1 MRSGAT
7 LAALIMI
14 LASGPLLAPS
24 LAPTSDASASVRIQ
38 AGTVH
43 SFPTP
48 IRHVLVIMDE
58 NQEYST
64 VLRYGPYED
73 QLTKT
78 EAVAG
83 NYWSIHHNSPIDYV
97 AAVSGG
103 ESVDFNE
110 TGTNVADL
118 VGAAGL
124 TWGEYEESMPGVCDA
139 NTSDTAGQLYT
150 PGHSP
155 FIRFED
161 IAGSYAVCSTHILT
175 MDAFDESASTGT
187 VPNYAWITP
196 NDDNDSHNDNVS
208 VGDAWLRTFVS
219 GVENESW
226 FNSTAIFITYDEGS
240 TAVGHFDYGPF
251 GYGGG
256 HVYTAIVSPYAR
268 AGYTSLIPY
277 NTFDILT
284 TTEWLLGLG
293 SVGDNDSWS
302 EYPPMFDMFDLNS
315 TYTISGTVT
324 NSAGHPI
331 ADATIANSVD
341 NWTQASSSG
350 TYSMPSPNDTWTL
363 TASAPGYAPTIATV
377 TVHGAARTVN
387 FVLQRSYSVS
397 GRATLGAF
405 VTSNVPGAVNK
416 TSVTGTSGTYTLQLP
431 NGTWSLTATLLGY
444 VPKAV
449 NVTVHGTNITGP
461 GITLLPVPAAYKYT
475 VRVMDGSTPI
485 AYAWVRVIS
494 GPSPVTDFWPT
505 TPGPSGGFASG
516 VLLNGTYSL
525 EAVRG
530 GFPNATIAATVDG
543 ANVTGVRF
551 SIGAAP
557 PTTYALTVRVVG
569 SAGAPIEGANVSYTL
584 DGQTYEL
591 GDATSSAGYT
601 VGELTNGSY
610 SLSASAPGF
619 LITHW
624 NTTIAGA
631 PRSTSETLIL
641 APSVFAL
648 TVRTQTSNGTPIP
661 GAMATYSGSSAG
673 SFPATTSLGTTSAIL
688 VNGTYQV
695 TVSASGF
702 VNASTIIVING
713 SGANVTFTLSPPP
726 ALLTGI
732 VENELT
738 SAPVPNAS
746 VAYSGVGRS
755 GVNETDGLGKF
766 ALLLPPGTYAL
777 ELDAVGY
784 LLQNVSVTL
793 DRTGENITVGL
804 TARVVLPPPLY
815 GVSFHEDGLPSN
827 ISWSVTLQGTGNGVR
842 SLEVTD
848 SSGDGIVSFTETN
861 GTYGYSVSP
870 VNGYTSSPASGNFSI
885 AGADLSVPVD
895 FQTIAPSPVIEG
907 FSANPSGEISLGNAT
922 ELSVQVSGGAS
933 PLSYQYSGL
942 PPGCVSTNG
951 STLYC
956 RPTSTGAY
964 NVTATVTDAYGRSI
978 QQSLELIVTGPGS
991 PLTGTSVV
999 SPLRI
1004 LLENWMFVL
1013 PAIGVGLFAAGASI
1027 LWRKRARSRTPRRPF
1042 GKGAPPSDARAK
1054 RTPPPHE

>member
-1 MRSGAT
+1 MRSRAT
-7 LAALIMI
+7 LAAVIMI
-14 LASGPLLAPS
+14 LASGPLLVPS
-24 LAPTSDASASVRIQ
+24 LSTPSTGSASVRVQ
-38 AGTVH
+38 SGTVH

-64 VLRYGPYED
+64 VLRYGPFED
-73 QLTKT
+73 QLTET
-78 EAVAG
+78 NAVAG
-83 NYWSIHHNSPIDYV
+83 NFWSTHHNSPIDYV
-97 AAVSGG
+97 AAVSGV
-103 ESVDFNE
+103 ESVAFNE
-110 TGTNVADL
+110 TTPSVADL
-118 VGAAGL
+118 VGTAGL
-124 TWGEYEESMPGVCDA
+124 TWGEYEESMPVACDA

-161 IAGSYAVCSTHILT
+161 VAGSYAVCSSHILT
-175 MDAFDESASTGT
+175 MDAYNQSAADGT
-187 VPNYAWITP
+187 VPNYIWVTP
-196 NDDNDSHNDNVS
+196 NDDDDSHNDNVS
-208 VGDAWLRTFVS
+208 VGDAWLRTFIS

-256 HVYTAIVSPYAR
+256 HIYTAIVSPYAR
-268 AGYTSLIPY
+268 AGYTSPIPY

-293 SVGDNDSWS
+293 STGHNDSWS
-302 EYPPMFDMFDLNS
+302 EYPPMFDLFDLNS

-324 NSAGHPI
+324 NAGGHPI

-341 NWTQASSSG
+341 NWTQASSAG
-350 TYSMPSPNDTWTL
+350 TYTMPSPNDTWTL

-377 TVHGAARTVN
+377 TVHGADRTVN

-397 GRATLGAF
+397 GHATLGSF

-449 NVTVHGTNITGP
+449 NVTVHGANLTGP
-461 GITLLPVPAAYKYT
+461 EITLVRVPASYKYT
-475 VRVMDGSTPI
+475 VRVMNGSTPI
-485 AYAWVRVIS
+485 AYAWVRVLS
-494 GPSPVTDFWPT
+494 GPPPVTDFWPT

-516 VLLNGTYSL
+516 VLLNGTYTL

-543 ANVTGVRF
+543 SNVTGVRF

-569 SAGAPIEGANVSYTL
+569 PTGAPIEGANVTYAL

-591 GDATSSAGYT
+591 GGPTSSAGYT

-610 SLSASAPGF
+610 SFSASAPGF

-624 NTTIAGA
+624 NTTISGA
-631 PRSTSETLIL
+631 PRSTSETLTP
-641 APSVFAL
+641 APSVFTL
-648 TVRTQTSNGTPIP
+648 TVRTQASNGTPIA
-661 GAMATYSGSSAG
+661 GAMVSYTGSSAG
-673 SFPATTSLGTTSAIL
+673 SFPATSSLGTTSALL

-695 TVSASGF
+695 TAGASGF
-702 VNASTIIVING
+702 VNASTIVVING
-713 SGANVTFTLSPPP
+713 SGTNVTFTLSPTP
-726 ALLTGI
+726 AGLTGI
-732 VENELT
+732 IENDLT

-746 VAYSGVGRS
+746 VAYSGVGLS
-755 GVNETDGLGKF
+755 GVNETNGLGEF
-766 ALLLPPGTYAL
+766 ALLLPPGMYDVEVNA
-777 ELDAVGY
+777 AGY
-784 LLQNVSVTL
+784 LGQNVSVTL
-793 DRTGENITVGL
+793 DRAGANLTVGL
-804 TARVVLPPPLY
+804 IPRVVVPSPLY
-815 GVSFHEDGLPSN
+815 GVSFHEDGLLPN

-848 SSGDGIVSFTETN
+848 SSGDGVVSFTETN
-861 GTYGYSVSP
+861 GTYGYFVSP
-870 VNGYTSSPASGNFSI
+870 VSGYSSSPASGDFLI
-885 AGADLSVPVD
+885 AGADLSVSVD
-895 FQTIAPSPVIEG
+895 FQPIAPPPVIEG
-907 FSANPSGEISLGNAT
+907 FSANPSGEITLGNAT
-922 ELSVQVSGGAS
+922 ELSVQVSGGAI

-942 PPGCVSTNG
+942 PSGCASTNG

-956 RPTSTGAY
+956 RPTSAGAY
-964 NVTATVTDAYGRSI
+964 NVTATVTDAYGRSDH
-978 QQSLELIVTGPGS
+978 QSLELIVTGPGS
-991 PLTGTSVV
+991 RLTGTSVV
-999 SPLRI
+999 SPLRM
-1004 LLENWMFVL
+1004 LLENWMILL
-1013 PAIGVGLFAAGASI
+1013 PAVGAVLLAVGASI
-1027 LWRKRARSRTPRRPF
+1027 VWRRRTRSGTTRAPSGKGGPTSGARAR
-1042 GKGAPPSDARAK
+1042 RA
-1054 RTPPPHE
+1054 PPPH